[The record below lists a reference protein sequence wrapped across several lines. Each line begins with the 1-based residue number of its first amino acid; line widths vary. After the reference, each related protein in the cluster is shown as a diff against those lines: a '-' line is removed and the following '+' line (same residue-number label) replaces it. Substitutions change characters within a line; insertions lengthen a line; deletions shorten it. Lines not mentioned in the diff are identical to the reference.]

1 MFETG
6 KTIALMA
13 SSEAH
18 ALMYVLRDRAET
30 MSFPRPG
37 LNTEMK
43 DAAYQFRKTQQ
54 QYDS

>member
-43 DAAYQFRKTQQ
+43 DAAYQFPTMQ
-54 QYDS
+54 